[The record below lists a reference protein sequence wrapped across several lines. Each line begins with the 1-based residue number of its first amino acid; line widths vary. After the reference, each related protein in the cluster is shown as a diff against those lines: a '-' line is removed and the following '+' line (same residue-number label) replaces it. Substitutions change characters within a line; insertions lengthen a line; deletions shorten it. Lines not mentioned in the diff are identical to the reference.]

1 MEQLVT
7 IELFGQPYT
16 FKAQSDVSNAKEVAD
31 HLVKE
36 VTKIETQYS
45 SKSSVN
51 KLATLILA
59 ALNIANENI
68 KLKNTDV
75 DGVLQYETIPGS
87 EGGVASGLGFLVSY
101 DTRNNIYFP
110 TQGSFHQAY
119 IVFFDQL
126 LGSDYQ
132 FNLYTL
138 DLRKYYSIF
147 NSQVAGIPNA

>member
-16 FKAQSDVSNAKEVAD
+16 FKAQSDVGNAKEVAD

-45 SKSSVN
+45 SKSPVN

-68 KLKNTDV
+68 KLKKNHSD
-75 DGVLQYETIPGS
+75 L
-87 EGGVASGLGFLVSY
+87 LM
-101 DTRNNIYFP
+101 NIS
-110 TQGSFHQAY
+110 QKSA
-119 IVFFDQL
+119 
-126 LGSDYQ
+126 
-132 FNLYTL
+132 NLIHTL
-138 DLRKYYSIF
+138 DTGV
-147 NSQVAGIPNA
+147 NG

>member
-45 SKSSVN
+45 GQSPVN

-68 KLKNTDV
+68 KLKKSHSD
-75 DGVLQYETIPGS
+75 
-87 EGGVASGLGFLVSY
+87 
-101 DTRNNIYFP
+101 
-110 TQGSFHQAY
+110 
-119 IVFFDQL
+119 L
-126 LGSDYQ
+126 LEDISKKSA
-132 FNLYTL
+132 NLIHLL
-138 DLRKYYSIF
+138 DAAVNR
-147 NSQVAGIPNA
+147 

>member
-1 MEQLVT
+1 LEQLVT

-16 FKAQSDVSNAKEVAD
+16 FKAQSDVGNAKEVAD

-68 KLKNTDV
+68 KLKKSHSDLLV
-75 DGVLQYETIPGS
+75 DIS
-87 EGGVASGLGFLVSY
+87 KKSA
-101 DTRNNIYFP
+101 
-110 TQGSFHQAY
+110 
-119 IVFFDQL
+119 
-126 LGSDYQ
+126 
-132 FNLYTL
+132 NLIHAL
-138 DLRKYYSIF
+138 DRAV
-147 NSQVAGIPNA
+147 NG